1 MTTRYQGEGVDRV
14 WYTVG
19 ASKGCRPNQHRKSS
33 HMAKLA
39 GTTYQE
45 LDRILVKNHTKTI
58 GNNTTAHR
66 GDDDVIYVYLH
77 GHNIVDLHKDGAVA
91 LRDCGYQT
99 VTTKE
104 RLNQFCP
111 MPYRVSQVD
120 YEWFIFD
127 VEMME
132 KMEWVTGRG
141 VMILPDGVLVYA
153 AADGGR

>member
-1 MTTRYQGEGVDRV
+1 
-14 WYTVG
+14 
-19 ASKGCRPNQHRKSS
+19 
-33 HMAKLA
+33 MAKLA

-45 LDRILVKNHTKTI
+45 LDRILVKDHTKTI

-66 GDDDVIYVYLH
+66 GDDGVIYVYLH
-77 GHNIVDLHKDGAVA
+77 GHNIVDLHKDGAVV

-111 MPYRVSQVD
+111 LPYRVSQVD

-127 VEMME
+127 TSNGDKLEWMGSRGSMMVHAE
-132 KMEWVTGRG
+132 RSIAFREGR
-141 VMILPDGVLVYA
+141 
-153 AADGGR
+153 